1 MKKFLKWV
9 AIVFVGLIVLG
20 AIIDATKSPEQ
31 KAADQAA
38 REQEKAAKAQAQAE
52 QVKQELANLVT
63 VTASELASAYDNNTV
78 AADQQFKGKKF
89 KVSGTVSDINT
100 DFMGAPYLVL
110 RSSGNPFMQPQFG
123 FEKEA
128 AAQLAKIS
136 KGSKVVM
143 VCTGK
148 GDVAKTP
155 MAGNCSLL

>member
-20 AIIDATKSPEQ
+20 AIIDTTKSPEQ

-128 AAQLAKIS
+128 AAQLAKVS
-136 KGSKVVM
+136 KGSKVLM